1 MKPSTSEAMRQLIQ
15 QIRGN
20 IPFDTQMRDACSED
34 CRGCSMKLLEY
45 LDSELESWEYRLE
58 QHEVPDFRDLSRL
71 ERSGRKVYKALQKN
85 GLIDD
90 PEQVGLLKQN
100 RHG

>member
-1 MKPSTSEAMRQLIQ
+1 MKPSTSEAMHLLIQ
-15 QIRGN
+15 KIRES
-20 IPFDTQMRDACSED
+20 IPFDTQLRDVCSED

-45 LDSELESWEYRLE
+45 LDSELESWEYRLN

-85 GLIDD
+85 GLIN
-90 PEQVGLLKQN
+90 KT
-100 RHG
+100 

>member
-1 MKPSTSEAMRQLIQ
+1 MKPSTSEAMHLLIQ
-15 QIRGN
+15 KIRES
-20 IPFDTQMRDACSED
+20 IPFDTQLRDVCSED

-45 LDSELESWEYRLE
+45 LDSELESWEYRLK

-85 GLIDD
+85 GLIN
-90 PEQVGLLKQN
+90 KT
-100 RHG
+100 